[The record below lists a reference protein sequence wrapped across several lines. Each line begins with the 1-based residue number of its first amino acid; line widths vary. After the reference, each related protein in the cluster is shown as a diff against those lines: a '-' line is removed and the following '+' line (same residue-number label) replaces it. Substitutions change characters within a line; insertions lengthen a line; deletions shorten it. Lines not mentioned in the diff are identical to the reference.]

1 MNRAERL
8 ARRAEL
14 EHAIEQQRIDLLVAA
29 HRWRTAE
36 RALDQGWQLL
46 VRFKTPLLMA
56 GGLLAYRGL
65 RHPGGAARL
74 ARRLTAGALFAKK
87 ARDLLR

>member
-36 RALDQGWQLL
+36 STLDQGW
-46 VRFKTPLLMA
+46 RFLSRHKTPLLVA
-56 GGLLAYRGL
+56 CGLLAYRGL

-74 ARRLTAGALFAKK
+74 ARRLTTGLLFAKK

>member
-1 MNRAERL
+1 MNRADRQ

-36 RALDQGWQLL
+36 RTLDRGWHF
-46 VRFKTPLLMA
+46 VSRHKTPLLLA
-56 GGLLAYRGL
+56 AGLLAWRGV
-65 RHPGGAARL
+65 RHPRGAARL
-74 ARRLTAGALFAKK
+74 ARRFITGALFAKK

>member
-1 MNRAERL
+1 MNRADRK

-14 EHAIEQQRIDLLVAA
+14 DHAIEQQRIDLLVAA

-36 RALDQGWQLL
+36 RTLDRSW
-46 VRFKTPLLMA
+46 RFLSRHRTPLLVA
-56 GGLLAYRGL
+56 AGLLAYRGL
-65 RHPGGAARL
+65 RHPRGAVRL
-74 ARRLTAGALFAKK
+74 ARRLTAGVFFAKK